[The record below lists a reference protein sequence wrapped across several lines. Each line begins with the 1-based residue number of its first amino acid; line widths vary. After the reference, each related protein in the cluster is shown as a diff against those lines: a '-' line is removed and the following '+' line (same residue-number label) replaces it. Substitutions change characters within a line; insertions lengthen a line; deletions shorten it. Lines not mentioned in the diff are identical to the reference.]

1 MLHLASE
8 SILLRTVAL
17 CLFCFKQSPSSLLLL
32 LLLSLLFLLLL
43 LLLLFLLLLLSLL
56 LLLFLLLLLLLLFL
70 LLLLLLLATLGALRF
85 GDVKMKEK
93 EQGEKGGIKEANRG
107 DGGG

>member
-17 CLFCFKQSPSSLLLL
+17 CLFCFKQSPSSLLL